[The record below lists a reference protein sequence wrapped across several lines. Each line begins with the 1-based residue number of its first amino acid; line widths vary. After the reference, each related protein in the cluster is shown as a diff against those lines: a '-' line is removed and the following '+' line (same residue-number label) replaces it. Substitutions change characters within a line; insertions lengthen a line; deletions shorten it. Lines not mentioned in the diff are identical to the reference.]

1 MNPKISSMAGVD
13 GEKVSLTGVNIR
25 AQLQDLLAQVE
36 MEQSYRNDETS
47 NIEAVYTFAL
57 SLDAV
62 LLELEVQLGDRL
74 LKGEVTAKSEAEEL
88 ILTPSRPNS
97 MVWCQPCPC
106 PGKAHCSSTLG
117 VYTVSR

>member
-47 NIEAVYTFAL
+47 NIEAVYTFTL
-57 SLDAV
+57 PLDAV

-97 MVWCQPCPC
+97 MVWC
-106 PGKAHCSSTLG
+106 
-117 VYTVSR
+117 